1 MYSKSEDAAEDEDA
15 EGKKEES
22 STVDFVLTIVS
33 LFLILITFPF
43 SIWKCVKVM
52 FLHCKMLTLL
62 AKESI
67 DIKKV
72 PRVSDAR
79 NGERIYH
86 EIFQVAQEYERV
98 VILRLG
104 RLQKN
109 GVKYR
114 CALCTMCKHNK
125 NKELYLSP
133 GDQGFSW

>member
-1 MYSKSEDAAEDEDA
+1 MAKVRPSSMYSKSEDAAEDEDA
-15 EGKKEES
+15 EGEKEES

-43 SIWKCVKVM
+43 SIWKCVKV
-52 FLHCKMLTLL
+52 
-62 AKESI
+62 
-67 DIKKV
+67 
-72 PRVSDAR
+72 
-79 NGERIYH
+79 
-86 EIFQVAQEYERV
+86 AQEYERV

-104 RLQKN
+104 RLQKS

-114 CALCTMCKHNK
+114 CTLCKHNK